1 MSVPAVPRATYRLQ
15 LSRAFGFAAAADLVS
30 YLAQLGISHA
40 YCSPYLK
47 ARAGSPHG
55 YDIVDHNALNPEL
68 GGAEAFETFCAALA
82 HYDMGQILD
91 LVPNHMGVGGDDNA
105 WWLEVL
111 EHGPAAPHAEFFDID
126 WSPVKQALRG
136 KVLLPVLGE
145 HYGLAIEGGRLRL
158 GFDAAAGRFSLRYYH
173 HHFPIDPGTYPEI
186 LDAGALPAA
195 PGAGTGTG
203 DPGHDLAVLAA
214 AFDCLP
220 PRVAAEPEQRARRLA
235 AAARLQR
242 ELAALCARVPAVRAH
257 IEARV
262 AAMNGRVGDAASFDA
277 LHTLLE
283 RQAYRLA
290 YWQVAAD
297 EINYRRFFDINEL
310 AGLRMERDEVF
321 DTVHALVLELAGQG
335 CLAGLRI
342 DHPDGLYDPDAYY
355 RKLAAALSERR
366 PADAP
371 PFYLVIEKILALHEH
386 VPEGWPVA
394 GTTGYEFSRQLNALL
409 VDPAGERPLTRQYVR
424 FTGMGQSFDELLYTR
439 KHLVIRRQ
447 LSSDLTVLTNMLDT
461 IAQLNRETRDYTL
474 NGLREALTEITA
486 CFPVYRT
493 YVTEAGPSATDRRHV
508 DWAIAQA
515 IKRSTV
521 VDAGVFGFIRAVLLL
536 EAGPRPQVLRF
547 AMKFQQYTA
556 PVMAK
561 AMEDTAFY
569 IYNRLVSLNE
579 VGSDPRSFSLTISG
593 FHHLNQ
599 ERLRR
604 FPHAMLGTSTHD
616 SKRSEDVRARI
627 DVLSEVADEWRRH
640 LTRWARLNRGRKRL
654 VNNEAAP
661 SRNDEYLIYQTLLGI
676 WPLPPAGP
684 PGLAAAELDDL
695 EERLEIYLIKA
706 VREAKTYTSWVNPN
720 AEYEAAVK
728 AFLRALLRRPERNAF
743 LADFT
748 AFAARITPPGLYN
761 GLTQVVLK
769 LCSPGV
775 PDIYQGNELWTFQLV
790 DPDNRRPVDF
800 VLRQRLL
807 RELAGRFGD
816 DVRPCG
822 PALRG
827 LLDDLPDGRVKLYL
841 TWRGLQLRALHP
853 ALFRD
858 GEYLPLEVTGVRADQ
873 VCAFARRSGGLW
885 AVVVAPRCFTRL
897 CGGPGAVPLGPEV
910 WGDTALVLPPEAPAA
925 YQDRLSGE
933 SPAVTGDRGT
943 RRLALGGV
951 LGYFPVALLL
961 GTANPPDSAAEP
973 RREA

>member
-1 MSVPAVPRATYRLQ
+1 MSAPAVPRATYRLQ
-15 LSRAFGFAAAADLVS
+15 LSRDFGFAAAADLTS
-30 YLAQLGISHA
+30 YLAELGISHA

-68 GGAEAFETFCAALA
+68 GGAEAFETFCAALD
-82 HYDMGQILD
+82 HHGMGHILD

-126 WSPVKQALRG
+126 WSPVKQTLRG

-145 HYGLAIEGGRLRL
+145 YYGLAIEGGRLRL

-186 LDAGALPAA
+186 LDAGGLPAR
-195 PGAGTGTG
+195 GAGVG
-203 DPGHDLAVLAA
+203 DPAHDLAVLAA

-220 PRVAAEPEQRARRLA
+220 SRAVIEPEQRARRLA
-235 AAARLQR
+235 DAARLQQ

-262 AAMNGRVGDAASFDA
+262 AAMNGQAGDAASFDA
-277 LHTLLE
+277 LHMLLE
-283 RQAYRLA
+283 RQVYRLA

-310 AGLRMERDEVF
+310 AGLRMEREEVF

-335 CLAGLRI
+335 CLTGLRI
-342 DHPDGLYDPDAYY
+342 DHPDGLYDPSAYY
-355 RKLAAALSERR
+355 RKLTAAIAARR

-371 PFYLVIEKILALHEH
+371 PLYLVIEKILALHEH
-386 VPEGWPVA
+386 VPEDWPVA
-394 GTTGYEFSRQLNALL
+394 GTTGYEFARQLNALL

-424 FTGMGQSFDELLYTR
+424 FTGVEQSFDELLYLR

-461 IAQLNRETRDYTL
+461 IAQLERDTRDYTL
-474 NGLREALTEITA
+474 NGLREALTEIAA

-493 YVTEAGPSATDRRHV
+493 YVTEDGPSATDRRHV

-521 VDAGVFGFIRAVLLL
+521 VDAGVFGFIRSVLLL
-536 EAGPRPQVLRF
+536 EGGPRPQVLRF

-604 FPHAMLGTSTHD
+604 FPHAMLSTSTHD

-627 DVLSEVADEWRRH
+627 DVLSEVPGEWRRH
-640 LTRWARLNRGRKRL
+640 LARWSRLNRGRKRL
-654 VNNEAAP
+654 VNNEPAP
-661 SRNDEYLIYQTLLGI
+661 ARNDEYLIYQTLLGI
-676 WPLPPAGP
+676 WPLPAGP
-684 PGLAAAELDDL
+684 PGPGPTELSAL
-695 EERLEIYLIKA
+695 EERLIAYLIKA
-706 VREAKTYTSWVNPN
+706 VREAKTYTSWINPN
-720 AEYEAAVK
+720 VEYEAAVK
-728 AFLRALLRRPERNAF
+728 EFVQALLRRPEHNAF
-743 LADFT
+743 LTDFMS
-748 AFAARITPPGLYN
+748 FAARITPPGLYN
-761 GLTQVVLK
+761 SLSQVLLK

-790 DPDNRRPVDF
+790 DPDNRRPVDY

-807 RELAGRFGD
+807 RELTADFGEE
-816 DVRPCG
+816 VRPGG

-827 LLDDLPDGRVKLYL
+827 LLDSLPDGRAKLYL
-841 TWRGLQLRALHP
+841 TWRALQLRTLHP
-853 ALFRD
+853 ALFSAGD
-858 GEYLPLEVTGVRADQ
+858 YLPLEVSGVRSDQ
-873 VCAFARRSGGLW
+873 VCAYARRAGDLW
-885 AVVVAPRCFTRL
+885 ALVIAPRFFTRL
-897 CGGPGAVPLGPEV
+897 CGEAGTLSGPEV
-910 WGDTALVLPPEAPAA
+910 WGDTALALPSEAPPA

-933 SPAVTGDRGT
+933 SPALANDGGT
-943 RRLALGGV
+943 RRLLLRDV

-961 GTANPPDSAAEP
+961 GSTATADPTVMTMGRDG
-973 RREA
+973 